1 MIYLQESGQFLRFQ
15 RKVQIILAIVW
26 GILADFCVPHERDNW
41 NVQNML
47 DLWFSE
53 ASQNLSSFIHFHC
66 FIGGLCTLW
75 TCVKLKTSNSFSGVL
90 QRTCMLFA
98 VAQRQKR
105 LWSLKPKIQ
114 GKCSYQVITIAKTEK
129 AQLWK
134 NQKRKISASLRAYDS
149 ACVSKFH
156 PSIKDTIFQ

>member
-1 MIYLQESGQFLRFQ
+1 MNHLPVRERTIFEVSKEGPDHLGHGSGHLGRF
-15 RKVQIILAIVW
+15 I
-26 GILADFCVPHERDNW
+26 CSTW

-53 ASQNLSSFIHFHC
+53 AFQNLSSFIYFHC

-98 VAQRQKR
+98 VAQMQKR
-105 LWSLKPKIQ
+105 LWRLKHKITNLELF
-114 GKCSYQVITIAKTEK
+114 GPSFFV
-129 AQLWK
+129 
-134 NQKRKISASLRAYDS
+134 RAWTTN
-149 ACVSKFH
+149 AWWRNRLH
-156 PSIKDTIFQ
+156 

>member
-98 VAQRQKR
+98 VAQMQKR
-105 LWSLKPKIQ
+105 LWRLKHKITNLELF
-114 GKCSYQVITIAKTEK
+114 GPSFFVRAWTTK
-129 AQLWK
+129 AWWRNRLHYMAE
-134 NQKRKISASLRAYDS
+134 NPLPLSN
-149 ACVSKFH
+149 F
-156 PSIKDTIFQ
+156 

>member
-105 LWSLKPKIQ
+105 LWSLKPKITNHILFETF
-114 GKCSYQVITIAKTEK
+114 YFV
-129 AQLWK
+129 
-134 NQKRKISASLRAYDS
+134 RAWHTN
-149 ACVSKFH
+149 ARWRNRLHCMAGNPLPF
-156 PSIKDTIFQ
+156 